1 MSNTRSKAIRGE
13 DVVLSIQYYG
23 VDGLASD
30 ADDTPEITIQ
40 DFDGNTVVS
49 ATSTGVSKS
58 DTGLY
63 EYTYSV
69 SSSADKGNWTDIWTA
84 EINDIS
90 ITNTFQFLVV
100 DESSAT
106 AGTIRL
112 GDDVAFDFSDAEL
125 LGVNTLLKFL
135 KARLRSS
142 GTKPVRDQFGAITYD
157 SYGEMVTEECNVFS
171 DELLVCFLCQGLSEF
186 NMVPFFTSFAFS
198 DEIIYKLFA
207 AAIVEGAY
215 VFAVASQAL
224 VEKGRDI
231 TISDGGLSYQPPQ
244 LGDFLNS
251 HYGTWLA
258 SYRERL
264 KFMKNSI
271 RPGPRSFGTYS
282 NMASG
287 SPAFT
292 RLRHLRQRK
301 II

>member
-23 VDGLASD
+23 TDGLASD
-30 ADDTPEITIQ
+30 ADETPEITIKN
-40 DFDGNTVVS
+40 FDGDIVIGP
-49 ATSTGVSKS
+49 TSVGVAKE

-63 EYTYSV
+63 TYTYSV
-69 SSSADKGNWTDIWTA
+69 DSSADKGNWTDIWVA
-84 EINDIS
+84 EINSIS

-100 DESSAT
+100 DEASAT

-112 GDDVAFDFSDAEL
+112 GDDVAFDFNDAEL

-142 GTKPVRDQFGAITYD
+142 GVKPVRDQFGAITYD
-157 SYGEMVTEECNVFS
+157 SYGEIITEECNVFS

-198 DEIIYKLFA
+198 DEVIYKLFA

-215 VFAVASQAL
+215 VFAIASQAL
-224 VEKGRDI
+224 TEKGRDI
-231 TISDGGLSYQPPQ
+231 TISDGGLSYQPPM

-251 HYGTWLA
+251 HYATWLT

-282 NMASG
+282 NLASG
-287 SPAFT
+287 SPNVL
-292 RLRHLRQRK
+292 RLRHLRSRRLV
-301 II
+301 